1 MDHRQSEWLPT
12 THKCLK
18 EKENRK
24 DRKVNRKNFFS
35 LIPMY
40 LKTKKR
46 KAGLNLC
53 FGCLSGQIGKNRL
66 LGVVGRDVGFGCPN
80 QDRPDEIGTVP
91 TRSGPLASMDFT
103 KTFFKFFFSQ
113 NMYD

>member
-1 MDHRQSEWLPT
+1 
-12 THKCLK
+12 
-18 EKENRK
+18 
-24 DRKVNRKNFFS
+24 
-35 LIPMY
+35 MY

-53 FGCLSGQIGKNRL
+53 FGCLSGQIGKNRI

-80 QDRPDEIGTVP
+80 QDRPDEIGTV
-91 TRSGPLASMDFT
+91 GKYGFHKNILQV
-103 KTFFKFFFSQ
+103 FFSQ